1 MSLVWVLWD
10 IHFIQFGVD
19 QRSLDDCRVI
29 DCIVFGA
36 FFSRD
41 TLMTDQEDKQRKL
54 QIAEY
59 GSLVSEVEGLL
70 MEFGDADIDDEEL
83 SGLIRYFNGFESRTW
98 PFEVCSIIK
107 QQERLEEME
116 GIRDS
121 LIDLRDRLI
130 TAKK

>member
-1 MSLVWVLWD
+1 
-10 IHFIQFGVD
+10 
-19 QRSLDDCRVI
+19 
-29 DCIVFGA
+29 
-36 FFSRD
+36 
-41 TLMTDQEDKQRKL
+41 MTDQEDKQRKL

-59 GSLVSEVEGLL
+59 ESLVSEVEGLL

-107 QQERLEEME
+107 QQERLDEME

>member
-1 MSLVWVLWD
+1 M
-10 IHFIQFGVD
+10 
-19 QRSLDDCRVI
+19 I

-36 FFSRD
+36 FFSRE

-59 GSLVSEVEGLL
+59 ESLVSEVEGLL
-70 MEFGDADIDDEEL
+70 MEFGDADIHDEEL
-83 SGLIRYFNGFESRTW
+83 SDLTRYFNSFGSRTW

-116 GIRDS
+116 SIRDS

>member
-1 MSLVWVLWD
+1 MDNRLGITRSL
-10 IHFIQFGVD
+10 FGIVATA
-19 QRSLDDCRVI
+19 RSLDDNRVI
-29 DCIVFGA
+29 DCIVFGT

-41 TLMTDQEDKQRKL
+41 ILMTDQEDKQRKL

-59 GSLVSEVEGLL
+59 ESLVSEVEGLL
-70 MEFGDADIDDEEL
+70 MEFGDADIHDEEI
-83 SGLIRYFNGFESRTW
+83 SGLIRYFSGFESRTW

-107 QQERLEEME
+107 QQERLGEME